1 MGLAEL
7 RADAKLN
14 RERLLRLDI
23 ESMDSEQLAKVIKTE
38 LADNVW
44 PWLHALVGA
53 VDEEIVA
60 ELADQGEAIDELIDQ
75 SQNILHPELTG
86 KIVGVFGTGKIIALA
101 LDQLLAD
108 HPDLLDELSRKRLG
122 EMTRGYMQTAEIV
135 TQEVVDATIE
145 LEPEPDEDDAQ
156 GEDDPQPPL
165 TEVAPTSD
173 VIDDALD
180 DDDDDSAVADETDSS
195 DDAEVESLLA
205 ELDTE

>member
-14 RERLLRLDI
+14 RERLLR
-23 ESMDSEQLAKVIKTE
+23 MDHEGMESEQLAKVIKSE

-44 PWLHALVGA
+44 PWLQALVGA

-86 KIVGVFGTGKIIALA
+86 KIMGVFGTGKIIALA
-101 LDQLLAD
+101 LDKLLED

-135 TQEVVDATIE
+135 SQEVIDSTIE
-145 LEPEPDEDDAQ
+145 LEPEEDAEDPVEPAPDIAPAAPEPA
-156 GEDDPQPPL
+156 PN
-165 TEVAPTSD
+165 TEAVATED

-180 DDDDDSAVADETDSS
+180 DDND
-195 DDAEVESLLA
+195 VEALLS
-205 ELDTE
+205 ELDGE